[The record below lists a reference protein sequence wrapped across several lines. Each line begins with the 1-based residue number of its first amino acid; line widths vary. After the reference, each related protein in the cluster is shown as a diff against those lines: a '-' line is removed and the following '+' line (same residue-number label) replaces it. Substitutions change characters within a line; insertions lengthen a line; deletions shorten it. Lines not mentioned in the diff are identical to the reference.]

1 MVSYDGVFLG
11 VAKPAPGS
19 DFPADHT
26 VATDTFLTTTSDL
39 ANLVGMINVNIH
51 EAKTHLSSLVRAVE
65 ERGETVI
72 LQRHGKP
79 VAEIHAYGSRGDA
92 GGFTRDL
99 TPDPDLMPRLAEG
112 YDPAEPLSDD
122 EWPPELR

>member
-1 MVSYDGVFLG
+1 
-11 VAKPAPGS
+11 
-19 DFPADHT
+19 
-26 VATDTFLTTTSDL
+26 
-39 ANLVGMINVNIH
+39 MINVNIH
-51 EAKTHLSSLVRAVE
+51 EAKTNLSALVRAVE

-92 GGFTRDL
+92 GGSTRDL
-99 TPDPDLMPRLAEG
+99 KPDPALMPRLAEG
-112 YDPAEPLSDD
+112 YAPAEPLAAD

>member
-1 MVSYDGVFLG
+1 
-11 VAKPAPGS
+11 VAGS
-19 DFPADHT
+19 F
-26 VATDTFLTTTSDL
+26 FLTDCALL
-39 ANLVGMINVNIH
+39 ANLARMISVNIH
-51 EAKTHLSSLVRAVE
+51 EAKTNLSALVRAVE

-92 GGFTRDL
+92 GGMTRDL
-99 TPDPDLMPRLAEG
+99 TPDPALMPRLAQG
-112 YDPAEPLSDD
+112 YDPAEPLTAD